1 MRIQHNIKALNT
13 HKTLRTNNTSEKK
26 NLEKLASGYRINR
39 AADDAAGLNIS
50 EEMRAQV
57 TGLDQAR
64 SNSLDG
70 VSLVETMEGAMEE
83 VHSMLNR
90 MMELSIQS
98 ANGTYSEQNRQS
110 MQEEVDGLAEEIER
124 IQDTTNFNGLPLLQG
139 ENREESI
146 TLQIAETSVSSSQ
159 LTVQLADL
167 RKLEVR
173 SISVRTQEEARASV
187 EKIERGI
194 DYISQERGRVGAYFN
209 RLEYTAN
216 NLSGM
221 STNISASES
230 RIRDVNM
237 AKEEMLR
244 VKNNILGESAQA
256 MLAQANQVPEGIL
269 PLLMQQ

>member
-1 MRIQHNIKALNT
+1 MRIQHNIKAINA
-13 HKTLRTNNTSEKK
+13 HKTLRTNNNSEKK

-64 SNSLDG
+64 TNSLDG
-70 VSLVETMEGAMEE
+70 VSLVETMEGAMVE
-83 VHSMLNR
+83 VHGMLNR
-90 MMELSIQS
+90 MMELAIQS
-98 ANGTYSEQNRQS
+98 GNGTYSEENRQT
-110 MQEEVDGLAEEIER
+110 MQEEVDALAGEVER
-124 IQDTTNFNGLPLLQG
+124 IEQTTNFNGLPLLQG

-146 TLQIAETSVSSSQ
+146 TLQVAETSVSSSQ

-167 RKLEVR
+167 RKLEIR
-173 SISVRTQEEARASV
+173 SISVRTQEEAQASV
-187 EKIERGI
+187 SKIEQGI
-194 DYISQERGRVGAYFN
+194 DYISQERGRVGAYYN

-216 NLSGM
+216 NLNGM